1 MIQSQNGKLKFV
13 VKEHF
18 GAQQMLE
25 VVNVVKVV
33 DDEEWRNVDDEFDH
47 SGVNVI
53 NLFSAVIYKFLY

>member
-33 DDEEWRNVDDEFDH
+33 DDEE
-47 SGVNVI
+47 
-53 NLFSAVIYKFLY
+53 